1 MNTSF
6 NEILSKI
13 KKSKTMPELERR
25 LLNAIN
31 YLGFEFYSIYQEEK
45 YPFTTKK
52 YVLIT
57 NLNIETASNY
67 NQDNN
72 HDSDQL
78 MNGDYTFSIPSVCN
92 DKISKNADFM
102 IKKSNSNKNEVKNSL
117 SIKIKGY
124 HGERSI
130 FSVARKEGTISHNE
144 ILNKAGVLG
153 ILANECIKTF
163 NNLKNKKDKIIVPT
177 LSTREVEVIRWT
189 CEGKTSAEIADILD
203 ISTRTVNFHINN
215 VMEKLVV
222 PNKVAAVAKAIAYN
236 LII

>member
-1 MNTSF
+1 MNTLF
-6 NEILSKI
+6 NEALLEIQ
-13 KKSKTMPELERR
+13 KTKTIPELEDKV
-25 LLNAIN
+25 LNAIN
-31 YLGFEFYSIYQEEK
+31 YLDFEFYSIYQEEK

-57 NLNIETASNY
+57 NLNTEAMGSY
-67 NQDNN
+67 NRNDH

-78 MNGDYTFSIPSVCN
+78 MNGDFIFSIPSICN
-92 DKISKNADFM
+92 DKTSKHTDFM
-102 IKKSNSNKNEVKNSL
+102 IKKTNQNEIRNSI

-130 FSVARKEGTISHNE
+130 FSVSRKEGAISHNE
-144 ILNKAGVLG
+144 ILNKAGMLG

-189 CEGKTSAEIADILD
+189 CEGKTSAEIANILD

>member
-1 MNTSF
+1 MNTLF
-6 NEILSKI
+6 HEILSEIQKA
-13 KKSKTMPELERR
+13 KTIPELEKKV
-25 LLNAIN
+25 LNAIN
-31 YLGFEFYSIYQEEK
+31 YLDFEFYSIYQEEK

-57 NLNIETASNY
+57 NLHTETMGNY
-67 NQDNN
+67 DKDDN

-78 MNGDYTFSIPSVCN
+78 MNGDFIFSIPSIY
-92 DKISKNADFM
+92 DEKTSKHTDFM
-102 IKKSNSNKNEVKNSL
+102 IEKPNENEIKNII
-117 SIKIKGY
+117 SIKIKSH

-130 FSVARKEGTISHNE
+130 FSVARKEGPISHNE
-144 ILNKAGVLG
+144 ILNKAGMLG

-163 NNLKNKKDKIIVPT
+163 NNLKNKEDKIIVPT

-189 CEGKTSAEIADILD
+189 CEGKTSAEIANILD

-215 VMEKLVV
+215 IMEKLVV

>member
-6 NEILSKI
+6 NEILSEI
-13 KKSKTMPELERR
+13 QKSKTMPELEEK

-31 YLGFEFYSIYQEEK
+31 YLDFEFYSIYQEEK
-45 YPFTTKK
+45 YPFTIKK

-57 NLNIETASNY
+57 NLNIETANNY
-67 NQDNN
+67 NQNNN

-78 MNGDYTFSIPSVCN
+78 MNGDYTFSIPSICN
-92 DKISKNADFM
+92 EKISKNADFM
-102 IKKSNSNKNEVKNSL
+102 IKKSNIDEVQNSL
-117 SIKIKGY
+117 SIKIKGS

-130 FSVARKEGTISHNE
+130 FSVARKKGAISHNE
-144 ILNKAGVLG
+144 ILNKAGMLG
-153 ILANECIKTF
+153 ILANECVETF
-163 NNLKNKKDKIIVPT
+163 NKLKNKKDKIIVPT

-189 CEGKTSAEIADILD
+189 CEGKTSAEIANILE

>member
-6 NEILSKI
+6 NEILSEI
-13 KKSKTMPELERR
+13 QKSKTMPELEKK

-57 NLNIETASNY
+57 NLNIETANNY
-67 NQDNN
+67 NQNSN

-78 MNGDYTFSIPSVCN
+78 MNGDYTFSIPSICN
-92 DKISKNADFM
+92 EKISKNADFM
-102 IKKSNSNKNEVKNSL
+102 IKKSNIDEVKNSL
-117 SIKIKGY
+117 SIKIKGS

-130 FSVARKEGTISHNE
+130 FSVARKEGAISHNE
-144 ILNKAGVLG
+144 ILNKAGMLG
-153 ILANECIKTF
+153 ILANECVETF
-163 NNLKNKKDKIIVPT
+163 NNLKNKEDKIIVPT

-189 CEGKTSAEIADILD
+189 CEGKTSAEIANILE

-215 VMEKLVV
+215 IMEKLVV

>member
-1 MNTSF
+1 MNTLF
-6 NEILSKI
+6 NEALLEIQ
-13 KKSKTMPELERR
+13 KTKTIPELEDKV
-25 LLNAIN
+25 LNAIN
-31 YLGFEFYSIYQEEK
+31 YLDFEFYSIYQEEK

-57 NLNIETASNY
+57 NLNTESMGGY
-67 NQDNN
+67 NRNDH

-78 MNGDYTFSIPSVCN
+78 MNGDFIFSIPSICN
-92 DKISKNADFM
+92 DKTSEHTDFM
-102 IKKSNSNKNEVKNSL
+102 IKKTNQNEIRNSI

-130 FSVARKEGTISHNE
+130 FSVSRKEGAISHNE
-144 ILNKAGVLG
+144 ILNKAGMLG

-189 CEGKTSAEIADILD
+189 CEGKTSAEIANILD